1 MELVWVSRAVPNGT
15 GATQG
20 RLGARQAPNRLK
32 RSCRCRRK
40 GGGLGQTV
48 WLVSSMLVCLVGR
61 KD

>member
-40 GGGLGQTV
+40 GGGSGPDC
-48 WLVSSMLVCLVGR
+48 LVSEFNASLFGR
-61 KD
+61 